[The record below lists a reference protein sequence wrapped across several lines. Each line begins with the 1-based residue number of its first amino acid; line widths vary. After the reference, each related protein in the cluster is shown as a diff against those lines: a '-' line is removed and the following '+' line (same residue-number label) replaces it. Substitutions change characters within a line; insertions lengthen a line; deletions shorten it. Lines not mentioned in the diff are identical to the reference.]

1 MLFTQPEFILVF
13 LPGTLVGYF
22 LLRTLFR
29 NPMLPLIWLTVAS
42 LIFYSQ
48 WNIDFLPIIA
58 VSIVV
63 NYSFGL
69 ALHRMPERA
78 AARTVTFVVAIAANL
93 TALAFFKYS
102 NFAIAVVNNTFAMS
116 VRPLS
121 IELPLGIS
129 FFTFTQIAY
138 LADVYRRGAFEPS
151 PVKYTLFVSYF
162 PHLIAGPI
170 LHHCEMMP
178 QFGAV
183 GANRFSPERMALGIT
198 LFAIGLFKKVAIAD
212 SFALIANPVF
222 KAAAAGGV
230 VPMDA
235 WGGALGYSLQI
246 YFDFSGYCDMALG
259 LSLMFGIV
267 LPFNFDAPY
276 KALSIAEFWRR
287 WHITLSRFLRDYL
300 YIPLGGNRAGAAR
313 RYLNLLVT
321 MLLGGLW
328 HGAGWTYIVWG
339 ALHGVFLVINHA
351 WSNLAHRLPGLRRV
365 STTVPYLAS
374 ALVLTQLCVVVAWIF
389 FRASSVGA
397 ARRVVGALIGLSGG
411 MAGDYQPSVTAT
423 HLAAIAAGY
432 LACIALP
439 NVNELFADWNVGL
452 DTYAN
457 PRPWSVARL
466 AWRPGATWAVGTSLL
481 LMVGIFATLIAGDG
495 SQFLYFQF

>member
-29 NPMLPLIWLTVAS
+29 DSIFPLIWLAAAS

-58 VSIVV
+58 VSIIV

-116 VRPLS
+116 AQPLS

-151 PVKYTLFVSYF
+151 PVKYTLFLSYF

-170 LHHCEMMP
+170 LHHSEMMP

-267 LPFNFDAPY
+267 LPLNFDAPY
-276 KALSIAEFWRR
+276 KAHSIAEFWRR
-287 WHITLSRFLRDYL
+287 WHIMLSRFLRDYL

-313 RYLNLLVT
+313 R
-321 MLLGGLW
+321 M
-328 HGAGWTYIVWG
+328 
-339 ALHGVFLVINHA
+339 
-351 WSNLAHRLPGLRRV
+351 
-365 STTVPYLAS
+365 
-374 ALVLTQLCVVVAWIF
+374 
-389 FRASSVGA
+389 VGA
-397 ARRVVGALIGLSGG
+397 PIGLSGG

-439 NVNELFADWNVGL
+439 NVNELFADWHVGL

-466 AWRPGATWAVGTSLL
+466 AWPPGATWAVGTSLL
-481 LMVGIFATLIAGDG
+481 LMVGIFATLIAKVFLTTVSALHVHRSAVDG
-495 SQFLYFQF
+495 SWDLQTVPADNGTNSFTTLTRDQNGPGPRRLSSVSHAAMSLKSADRPS